1 MLTVALRVSA
11 AAPAAASTFVMMSE
25 TDLARRSVAAVHAQ
39 VVAIDSAVDPDTGGV
54 HTYVQLDPYE
64 VVLGRLPAGIIVLR
78 ETGGQAGGTSEWV
91 FGNPEYRVGEEVLA
105 FLARAPDGALHTTA
119 MAMGKFAIA
128 RDAAG
133 HMTAVRSLG
142 EGAAVWNP
150 ATGALGEAPG
160 PEEYDLDSVRAAL
173 RGASVKPTR
182 GALVHLVPQEFSRV
196 RLREARQSF
205 TYLSTPSRWFEPDDA
220 QPISF
225 AIDATGDAGLGA
237 TTSRAAMN
245 DAFGAWTSVSG
256 SELTLTDGGTL
267 DAPITFAGC
276 SGGNRIVFNDPFNEI
291 ADPSS
296 CGGVLA
302 IGGFCASSETR
313 VVNGTSFRRVR
324 VGKITFNNGWSS
336 CGGWNRCNVAEVAT
350 HELGHTL
357 GFGHSADLSA
367 TMAGTA
373 HFDGRCAALRSDD
386 ISAARFVYPSL
397 VTPTPT
403 PSALPA
409 LPTATASATPTRA
422 NTATATATEPAVT
435 ATVTSTSAP
444 SRTATP
450 APTATFTR
458 TLAPTPTPSRTRT
471 ATVTRT
477 ASVTRTMPPTATA
490 TVPPTPTRTPVS
502 SVTATATRTPRSRFG
517 VRGRVQYYT
526 GQLSVPGAT
535 VTLSGENAS
544 AAVTAADGAYAF
556 TGVLEGP
563 WELAAAKRSDFGTG
577 VSPLDA
583 AFILQHIAQLRTLD
597 ATQKLACDVTGDGTV
612 TALDAARVLQFTVGT
627 LEQLP
632 VAAMCDSDWL
642 FVPGAAQLSG
652 QLALAPSVGD
662 GACHGGKIMLEHLD
676 DEVSAQD
683 FRAVLIGDC
692 TGNWQPLDGAAVAP
706 AGQRAPRVRLGLPS
720 VHDGL
725 AHVPVYVRSAEPFLA
740 VDLQV
745 AYDAARLT
753 PGPAKLRRADD
764 STIVGIH
771 AAKPGLL
778 RIALASGAP
787 LELRRGMLLRL
798 EFAVD
803 GEMPA
808 DAVHL
813 TGASIDEQPAI
824 VAGVR

>member
-1 MLTVALRVSA
+1 MLAVALRVAA
-11 AAPAAASTFVMMSE
+11 AAPVAATTFVMMNE

-64 VVLGRLPAGIIVLR
+64 VVLGHLPAGTIVLR
-78 ETGGQAGGTSEWV
+78 EIGGQAGGTSEWV

-142 EGAAVWNP
+142 EGAAVWTP
-150 ATGALGEAPG
+150 ATGGLGEAPG

-173 RGASVKPTR
+173 RGATVKPTR
-182 GALVHLVPQEFSRV
+182 GAVVRLVPQEFSRV
-196 RLREARQSF
+196 RLREARESF

-225 AIDATGDAGLGA
+225 AIDASGDAGLGA

-256 SELTLTDGGTL
+256 SELTLTDGGSL
-267 DAPITFAGC
+267 GVPIAFAGC

-291 ADPSS
+291 ADPSN

-373 HFDGRCAALRSDD
+373 HFDGRCAALRTDD
-386 ISAARFVYPSL
+386 ITAARFVYPSV

-409 LPTATASATPTRA
+409 LPTASASATPTRA
-422 NTATATATEPAVT
+422 NTAT
-435 ATVTSTSAP
+435 VTSTVAP

-458 TLAPTPTPSRTRT
+458 TLAPTQTPSRTRT

-477 ASVTRTMPPTATA
+477 VPPTATA

-502 SVTATATRTPRSRFG
+502 SVTATATGTPRSRFG
-517 VRGRVQYYT
+517 VRGRVQYYA

-544 AAVTAADGAYAF
+544 TTVTAADGAYAF
-556 TGVLEGP
+556 ADVLEGP
-563 WELAAAKRSDFGTG
+563 WELAAAKRSDFGPG

-583 AFILQHIAQLRTLD
+583 AFILQHVAQLRTLD

-612 TALDAARVLQFTVGT
+612 TALDAARVLQFTVGS

-632 VAAMCDSDWL
+632 VAGVCDSDWL
-642 FVPGAAQLSG
+642 FVPGAAQGSG

-676 DEVSAQD
+676 EEASAQD

-706 AGQRAPRVRLGLPS
+706 AGQRAPRVRLGLAS
-720 VHDGL
+720 VHDGV
-725 AHVPVYVRSAEPFLA
+725 AHVPVYVRSAAPFLA

-745 AYDAARLT
+745 AYDAAHLT

-787 LELRRGMLLRL
+787 LELRRGMLLLL

-808 DAVHL
+808 DAFHL
-813 TGASIDEQPAI
+813 TGASIDERPAI
-824 VAGVR
+824 LAGVR